1 MKKKERKTAFP
12 MFENTIFATP
22 NRRSMD
28 VFDKSDRKKQASDK
42 LLHAELSM
50 FPNSGH
56 GLLYNDSLLI
66 DDNLSDEH
74 ALVSTYGAYKG
85 APIKMSMTVVALL
98 RQGAVSLHLNLQEFT
113 VRAGQAIIIPPGTI
127 ISSASHTSDW
137 RMAFFAIEEYNHPF
151 LKGNNLI
158 SDYSKEVM
166 GESLVMEVPEDIMCP
181 LLDTFM
187 LLRRAI
193 QQRGRHYNA
202 IVEDYL
208 SAMGH
213 WLLEAVELHDGS
225 KAPSNVNRKERV
237 FQQFLQDVQKHYSH
251 ERSVQYYAALACLTP
266 KYLGQIIKECSGR
279 RAIDWID
286 DMVILDA
293 KAMILSGKYSIQ
305 EISEKL
311 HFASPS
317 FFGRYFREHVGCSP
331 GKYKL

>member
-1 MKKKERKTAFP
+1 MDISDK
-12 MFENTIFATP
+12 P
-22 NRRSMD
+22 NRK
-28 VFDKSDRKKQASDK
+28 KSASDK
-42 LLHAELSM
+42 LLHAELSI

-74 ALVSTYGAYKG
+74 ALASTYGAYEG
-85 APIKMSMTVVALL
+85 APVKMSMTVVALVQ
-98 RQGAVSLHLNLQEFT
+98 QGEIRLHLNLEDY
-113 VRAGQAIIIPPGTI
+113 VVHGGQAIIIPPGTI
-127 ISSASHTSDW
+127 ISSAGHTADW
-137 RMAFFAIEEYNHPF
+137 RMAFFAIEEYDHPF

-158 SDYSKEVM
+158 PDYSKEVM
-166 GESLVMEVPEDIMCP
+166 GGPLVMEVPEDIMCP
-181 LLDTFM
+181 LLDTFP

-213 WLLEAVELHDGS
+213 WLLEAIELREGS
-225 KAPSNVNRKERV
+225 KTSTSVNRRERV
-237 FQQFLQDVQKHYSH
+237 FHQFLLNVQKHYFR
-251 ERSVQYYAALACLTP
+251 ERSVQYYAELACLTP

-317 FFGRYFREHVGCSP
+317 FFRRYFKEHVGCTP
-331 GKYKL
+331 GKYTLDPRG